1 MNLFG
6 HDAVDYSDSAA
17 SKGSQE
23 KYLIFVAPTIF
34 WVSVQLLLI
43 RSDFKAMVI
52 VMFTKLKMVRGQ
64 ISDPVHGGG
73 DGDLDGHDPL
83 LATHTKGGTLVECN
97 PGPP

>member
-34 WVSVQLLLI
+34 WASVQLLLI

-52 VMFTKLKMVRGQ
+52 VMFTKLKMVRRQ

-73 DGDLDGHDPL
+73 DGDLKSQLQVH
-83 LATHTKGGTLVECN
+83 H
-97 PGPP
+97 PGQLPPPPSFRTI